1 MIASVFIRRLKEGA
15 TFEDFVREWEAEK
28 GFGVPTR
35 VINSQSLQDP
45 RDIISIGFV
54 DASPEQLAEWFAISP
69 QSEEARH
76 ARIDSV
82 IEATT
87 LKCQYEVK
95 TEYDLTDTPRPI
107 PFDSPE
113 SLFTAMRGSQ
123 PSQ

>member
-15 TFEDFVREWEAEK
+15 TFEDFVREWEAEE

-45 RDIISIGFV
+45 RDIISIRFV
-54 DASPEQLAEWFAISP
+54 DVSSEQLAEWFASSP
-69 QSEEARH
+69 QSEQTRH
-76 ARIDSV
+76 ERIDSV

-95 TEYDLTDTPRPI
+95 TEYDLTAAPLPI
-107 PFDSPE
+107 PFDSPK
-113 SLFTAMRGSQ
+113 SLFAAMGGS
-123 PSQ
+123 